1 MSPFRRLFSSKR
13 KPVAKPGVPP
23 DFRTDKRPL
32 PYSWI
37 ITSRL
42 AIGPMPRSEFHWQQ
56 LEEAGFR
63 GRFSCCYPEEE
74 IFAPVPEHW
83 LNDGFSL
90 PDHRDQED
98 LQPEMLEQ
106 AIKTAL
112 NLLSQSQPIYMHCLA
127 GKERSSLMATALVA
141 TINNKDLFDALEWVR
156 RCHPSAS
163 PIYSHLDVLEQ
174 ILKQNRQ

>member
-1 MSPFRRLFSSKR
+1 MASLRRLFSSKR
-13 KPVAKPGVPP
+13 KPAPKPELPV

-74 IFAPVPEHW
+74 IFVPVPDHW
-83 LNDGFSL
+83 LSDGFSL
-90 PDHRDQED
+90 PDHREQED
-98 LQPEMLEQ
+98 LRPEMLEQ
-106 AIKTAL
+106 AIETAR
-112 NLLSQSQPIYMHCLA
+112 NLLNQSKPIYMHCWA
-127 GKERSSLMATALVA
+127 GKERSSLMAVALVA
-141 TINNKDLFDALEWVR
+141 TLNNKDLFDALEWVR
-156 RCHPSAS
+156 RCHPNAS
-163 PIYSHLDVLEQ
+163 PIYEHLDILEQ
-174 ILKQNRQ
+174 ILKRQR